1 MVWRQE
7 RQIDLKSQEGCPQ
20 RTVTYV
26 YEPGSYVPLA
36 RIDSAGASAEQQIGT
51 PRHFDTEAQAA
62 NSENYGGLN
71 NGGPGGS
78 GQVAGSGNA
87 TGSKAQ
93 LYYFHTDTAGLP
105 QELSDAG
112 GALRWRASYQTRGNT
127 LKEDWQAVGLSGAA
141 LPEHLQQ
148 QQTDSE
154 KVPQKLE
161 QNLRFQG
168 QYLDRSTGLHYN
180 TFRYYDPDIGRFIS
194 PDPIGL
200 ASGDNLYQY
209 APNPVSW
216 IDPWGWEKGRFE
228 TGKGQHSANVTVTDG
243 SGKVISQQPFKI
255 GNMTPAEKALG
266 FPRSTLATH
275 TEARAVS
282 QVPLKS
288 GQEKMQS
295 AATNSDSTIKY
306 TWSEDGVPKSKTWGG
321 GC

>member
-154 KVPQKLE
+154 RYRKSSNKTCASKA
-161 QNLRFQG
+161 
-168 QYLDRSTGLHYN
+168 STWTGPPGCTTTPSGTMIPTLGASSARTRLGWRVETTFTSTRRILFLGL
-180 TFRYYDPDIGRFIS
+180 I
-194 PDPIGL
+194 L
-200 ASGDNLYQY
+200 
-209 APNPVSW
+209 
-216 IDPWGWEKGRFE
+216 
-228 TGKGQHSANVTVTDG
+228 
-243 SGKVISQQPFKI
+243 
-255 GNMTPAEKALG
+255 
-266 FPRSTLATH
+266 
-275 TEARAVS
+275 
-282 QVPLKS
+282 
-288 GQEKMQS
+288 
-295 AATNSDSTIKY
+295 
-306 TWSEDGVPKSKTWGG
+306 GG
-321 GC
+321 GKKGDLKPERANIPQMLLLRMDRER